1 MTIRL
6 RLVSG
11 NKIVYKKKRQ
21 ITILK
26 TFKLFI
32 FDFYISIVESDYFV
46 IYHRVSSV
54 HINHFYM
61 FLN

>member
-32 FDFYISIVESDYFV
+32 FEFYISIVESDYFV

-54 HINHFYM
+54 DINHFYM